1 MPGNGRPLAVLWKP
15 ATTRQNLSA
24 NLKAVRELIGVGA
37 HSNQPTHGKDVLTV
51 TLTELVVLAGASRTL
66 FLGQVDD
73 VSFAADDGEERW
85 QTSSD
90 DGGGVFSVHANG
102 ALSPPCHAARPR
114 NGNARNAVSVI

>member
-1 MPGNGRPLAVLWKP
+1 MPDNGRPLAVLWKP

-85 QTSSD
+85 KP
-90 DGGGVFSVHANG
+90 VRMMVG
-102 ALSPPCHAARPR
+102 AYSASMPMARCHPPAMPPGRGTEMHETQ
-114 NGNARNAVSVI
+114 